1 MQIFILSPEIKKDKL
16 PELGVK
22 IKAFNLININQ
33 KKQKTML
40 VKIKETFV
48 NKSKIQMVSF
58 ATSEKNK
65 KNYLII
71 EMDSLNSEQTK
82 KFIEVSGIEEFN
94 FIINQLKADFQ

>member
-1 MQIFILSPEIKKDKL
+1 
-16 PELGVK
+16 
-22 IKAFNLININQ
+22 
-33 KKQKTML
+33 ML